1 MQKCKIARNWN
12 WNSGLIFPILYCLLK
27 RCVACAD
34 WAMATR
40 FSNLDLNSPT
50 IGNWK
55 VETHILELISD
66 LHRTFA
72 PVLTFVHWRLLLSWC
87 ISTYDGW
94 DEIWTCRLLSTVNHC
109 LNHINLFHPGF
120 YQHSLTPSVC
130 HHRANSGQTS
140 SISADVPGKLCWAT
154 LGWTCIDVSSV
165 SWRLFARSNIFL
177 FSITFFFFNLLS
189 SSIFP
194 LKLKAGKLFVFGAE
208 HQTNFKPSASVP
220 LSLSAM
226 CQFTACNE
234 SLFMVH
240 QFSAIVNSPFKTFEI
255 QLKITIYFE
264 FKLPI

>member
-1 MQKCKIARNWN
+1 MQKCKIESNWN

-87 ISTYDGW
+87 ISSYDGW

-109 LNHINLFHPGF
+109 LNHI
-120 YQHSLTPSVC
+120 
-130 HHRANSGQTS
+130 
-140 SISADVPGKLCWAT
+140 
-154 LGWTCIDVSSV
+154 
-165 SWRLFARSNIFL
+165 
-177 FSITFFFFNLLS
+177 NLLS

-208 HQTNFKPSASVP
+208 HQTNFKPPASVP

-226 CQFTACNE
+226 CLFTACDA

-255 QLKITIYFE
+255 QLKITRYFE